1 MIQSLEVRGKS
12 KGLEPGTL
20 SEIWDSGSAAVAS
33 KGQLSE
39 PFDRKRL
46 RLRLRLGWKADGWEG
61 GAFGPGRAGRI
72 SGGRLG
78 SRLGKRDPGQL
89 ILILFYPTQEGC
101 KKAGGKKIRLNQM

>member
-1 MIQSLEVRGKS
+1 MEKYTIQSLEVRGKS

-46 RLRLRLGWKADGWEG
+46 RLRLRLRLGW
-61 GAFGPGRAGRI
+61 AGRLTDGRGVP
-72 SGGRLG
+72 SVLGGREEF
-78 SRLGKRDPGQL
+78 QV
-89 ILILFYPTQEGC
+89 EG
-101 KKAGGKKIRLNQM
+101 